1 MLVLLGLFELRW
13 HFEMPSIMEGSILI
27 MSKAGT
33 GTAMFSMGI
42 FMALQEKVISCGAG
56 LAVIGM
62 ILRFIAGP
70 AAMAIGSI
78 AVGLRGNVLLVA
90 IIQVNLLYYKKK

>member
-1 MLVLLGLFELRW
+1 MASDSFHLSVAGYIYIYIFQYLSRELPYI
-13 HFEMPSIMEGSILI
+13 H
-27 MSKAGT
+27 A
-33 GTAMFSMGI
+33 GI
-42 FMALQEKVISCGAG
+42 FMALQEKVISCGAS

-78 AVGLRGNVLLVA
+78 AVGLQGNVLRVA
-90 IIQVNLLYYKKK
+90 IIQVK